1 MASPVIKIKR
11 SAVQNN
17 APTAAQLEL
26 GELALNT
33 YDGKLFTEINDGT
46 TSIVE
51 IGGHL
56 KHLAATGISTFGS
69 DKVVV
74 GAAQTQ
80 FLVRGNARVVGVM
93 TVGSGSVTL
102 NDDSV
107 NVGAGTT
114 IVATGFQVGGNG
126 VFVHSTG
133 YNVGNTFVHNAG
145 ITGAGANLSGIVTS
159 VGLDIN
165 GNISVSGTVDGRDIA
180 TDGSKLDGIESG
192 ATADQSN
199 AEIRAAVE
207 AASDS
212 NVFTDADHS
221 KLNAIEASAT
231 ADQTAAEIRTLVES
245 ASDSNVFTDADHS
258 KLNAIEASATAD
270 QTAAEIKTLLNS
282 NGLVNAQIDASA
294 AIDGTKISPDFGS
307 QEITTTGDIT
317 GAGANLSDKLLIG
330 TTTEGLGTYA
340 ETLTLAGSTHC
351 GMTIR
356 SATNGVGSIYFSDAT
371 SGSGEYVGAIDYTH
385 SDDTMKLY
393 AGVSERLRINSGGIQ
408 VTGNITVSGT
418 VDGRD
423 VATDGTKLDG
433 IEASATADQTAAEIK
448 TLLNSDGIVNAQVD
462 ASAAIEGTK
471 ISPDFGSQNIV
482 TTGNINASQHISTP
496 ATGSTFGR
504 LTISNANPILYLTD
518 TNNDSDYSVRGAS
531 GNLTF
536 RDETNG
542 ATRLQI
548 NSSGTVDISGNLDV
562 GAGIDVT
569 GNITVSGTVDGRD
582 VATDGTKLD
591 GIEASAD
598 VTDATNVN
606 AAGAVMNSDS
616 TTASM
621 SFVVDEDNMS
631 SDSSTKVPT
640 QQSVKAYVDSEVSG
654 LVDSAPGALNTLNE
668 LAAALGDDANFSTT
682 VTNSIATKLPL
693 GGGTMT
699 GNIVMSGSQT
709 VDGRDLSVDGAKL
722 DAIESSATA
731 DQTAAEIRTLVESA
745 SDSNVFTD
753 ADHSKLNAIEASA
766 TADQTAAEIRTLVES
781 ASDSNVF
788 TDADHSKLNAIEAS
802 ATADQTASEILT
814 LIKTVDGAGSGL
826 DADTL
831 DGVSSGSFVRSD
843 ATDTVSGALTFT
855 NDTTFTGGIDVD
867 GHTEVDNLKSVG
879 IATFSNNAIHANI
892 YSTGISTISGFRF
905 PTSDG
910 DEDQALVTD
919 GSGSLSFKTLSGGG
933 GGATGAATTISA
945 GITTATQ
952 GQTAFSTPH
961 PHNDGTSTY
970 SCQVFVNGIKQ
981 RPQGAS
987 STKDYTTSSNSTI
1000 TFVEGLSV
1008 GAEVVSVVYFGHTID
1023 EEYFTATQGQVLFP
1037 LSGSLSAQKN
1047 FRVYVN
1053 GVKQRVG
1060 SDFGVAAP
1068 VTLVQACAE
1077 GAHVEIVCDNAEDAF
1092 VATDQ
1097 QTNFTPTSTDISE
1110 DNMQVYVNG
1119 VQLFKGLDYTIGSP
1133 SVTFTDASGLTV
1145 GDEVDVCIRRTA

>member
-80 FLVRGNARVVGVM
+80 FLVRGNGRVVGVL

-114 IVATGFQVGGNG
+114 ILTTGFQIGGSG

-180 TDGSKLDGIESG
+180 TDGSKLDGIEAS
-192 ATADQSN
+192 ATADQTA
-199 AEIRAAVE
+199 AEIRTLVE
-207 AASDS
+207 SASDS
-212 NVFTDADHS
+212 NVFTDADHT

-294 AIDGTKISPDFGS
+294 AIAGTKISPDFGS
-307 QEITTTGDIT
+307 Q
-317 GAGANLSDKLLIG
+317 
-330 TTTEGLGTYA
+330 
-340 ETLTLAGSTHC
+340 
-351 GMTIR
+351 TI
-356 SATNGVGSIYFSDAT
+356 AT
-371 SGSGEYVGAIDYTH
+371 SGVTNLSGELRANANIKMTNA
-385 SDDTMKLY
+385 SPKITFTDDNDNPDFEIGNLNGIFRIRDATNS
-393 AGVSERLRINSGGIQ
+393 ANRLVVN
-408 VTGNITVSGT
+408 
-418 VDGRD
+418 
-423 VATDGTKLDG
+423 TDGH
-433 IEASATADQTAAEIK
+433 
-448 TLLNSDGIVNAQVD
+448 VD
-462 ASAAIEGTK
+462 
-471 ISPDFGSQNIV
+471 V
-482 TTGNINASQHISTP
+482 
-496 ATGSTFGR
+496 
-504 LTISNANPILYLTD
+504 L
-518 TNNDSDYSVRGAS
+518 
-531 GNLTF
+531 
-536 RDETNG
+536 
-542 ATRLQI
+542 
-548 NSSGTVDISGNLDV
+548 GNLDV

-855 NDTTFTGGIDVD
+855 NDATFTGKI
-867 GHTEVDNLKSVG
+867 S
-879 IATFSNNAIHANI
+879 ASNNAIHANV

-987 STKDYTTSSNSTI
+987 STKDFTTSSNSTI
-1000 TFVEGLSV
+1000 TFVEGLTV

-1047 FRVYVN
+1047 FRVFVN

-1110 DNMQVYVNG
+1110 DNMQVFVNG

-1133 SVTFTDASGLTV
+1133 SVTFTDATGLTV

>member
-80 FLVRGNARVVGVM
+80 FLVRGNGRVVGVL

-114 IVATGFQVGGNG
+114 ILTTGFQIGGSG

-180 TDGSKLDGIESG
+180 TDGSKLDGIEAS
-192 ATADQSN
+192 ATADQTA
-199 AEIRAAVE
+199 AEIRTLVE
-207 AASDS
+207 SASDS
-212 NVFTDADHS
+212 NVFTDADHT

-258 KLNAIEASATAD
+258 KLNAIESSATAD

-294 AIDGTKISPDFGS
+294 AIAGTKISPDFGS
-307 QEITTTGDIT
+307 Q
-317 GAGANLSDKLLIG
+317 
-330 TTTEGLGTYA
+330 
-340 ETLTLAGSTHC
+340 
-351 GMTIR
+351 TI
-356 SATNGVGSIYFSDAT
+356 AT
-371 SGSGEYVGAIDYTH
+371 SGVTNLSGELRANANIKMTNA
-385 SDDTMKLY
+385 SPKITFTDDNDNPDFEIGNLNGIFRIRDATNS
-393 AGVSERLRINSGGIQ
+393 ANRLVVN
-408 VTGNITVSGT
+408 
-418 VDGRD
+418 
-423 VATDGTKLDG
+423 TDGH
-433 IEASATADQTAAEIK
+433 
-448 TLLNSDGIVNAQVD
+448 VD
-462 ASAAIEGTK
+462 
-471 ISPDFGSQNIV
+471 V
-482 TTGNINASQHISTP
+482 
-496 ATGSTFGR
+496 
-504 LTISNANPILYLTD
+504 L
-518 TNNDSDYSVRGAS
+518 
-531 GNLTF
+531 
-536 RDETNG
+536 
-542 ATRLQI
+542 
-548 NSSGTVDISGNLDV
+548 GNLDV

-766 TADQTAAEIRTLVES
+766 TADQTA
-781 ASDSNVF
+781 
-788 TDADHSKLNAIEAS
+788 
-802 ATADQTASEILT
+802 SEILT

-855 NDTTFTGGIDVD
+855 NDATFTGKI
-867 GHTEVDNLKSVG
+867 S
-879 IATFSNNAIHANI
+879 ASNNAIHANV

-987 STKDYTTSSNSTI
+987 STKDFTTSSNSTI
-1000 TFVEGLSV
+1000 TFVEGLTV

-1047 FRVYVN
+1047 FRVFVN

-1110 DNMQVYVNG
+1110 DNMQVFVNG

-1133 SVTFTDASGLTV
+1133 SVTFTDATGLTV